1 MPHQVDKSAT
11 VQTIATGADP
21 GCSVFALLFDRQG
34 NGREVGWQE
43 IHKWQPEAGLLWL
56 VGHPSGQETQRWLRS
71 SASQLEAS
79 VVQTLLRSENRPRC
93 LSFREGTLITL
104 RAVNQTL
111 GHNSDEKLATVSIWI
126 DLNRVI
132 VLRSASVRIFN
143 ELRTEIRKAQ
153 TPTNSG
159 DLLVDIL
166 HHLVSR
172 MEPLLTHIDDS
183 VDNLEDLILLDPN
196 TDMQQ
201 ELAAVRHQIIELR
214 RHLLPQQ
221 EALNLLQIERTPWMN
236 DHHRRRCHEISSRFR
251 HYLTDLD
258 SCRERG
264 SVLQDEINN
273 NQAQKMNQTMKIV
286 AVFTAFLMPVNAVT
300 SLLGTNIEGIP
311 GQAGTATPWGFTFE
325 VTGLILIMVISY
337 FIFKK
342 LKWFD

>member
-1 MPHQVDKSAT
+1 MDKSSSS
-11 VQTIATGADP
+11 TIATGVNP
-21 GCSVFALLFDRQG
+21 GYSVFALLLDSQG
-34 NGREVGWQE
+34 SSREIGWQE
-43 IHKWQPEAGLLWL
+43 VLKWQPDNGLLWL
-56 VGHPSGQETQRWLRS
+56 VGHPGGQETQRWLRS
-71 SASQLEAS
+71 SASQLDAS
-79 VVQTLLRSENRPRC
+79 VVNTLLRTENRPRC
-93 LSFREGTLITL
+93 LSFRDGTLITL
-104 RAVNQTL
+104 RATNQSPT
-111 GHNSDEKLATVSIWI
+111 HDDDKLATVNIWV
-126 DLNRVI
+126 DSHRVI
-132 VLRSASVRIFN
+132 VLRSASVRVFD
-143 ELRTEIRKAQ
+143 ELRTEIKKKPAHH
-153 TPTNSG
+153 NSG
-159 DLLVDIL
+159 DLLLDIL

-172 MEPLLTHIDDS
+172 MEPLLTRIDHE

-196 TDMQQ
+196 NDMQQ
-201 ELAAVRHQIIELR
+201 ELTAVRHQIIELR

-221 EALNLLQIERTPWMN
+221 EALNLLQIERVPWMD
-236 DHHRRRCHEISSRFR
+236 DHHRRRCHEISNRFH

-325 VTGLILIMVISY
+325 VMGLILIMVVSY